1 MYTVLVQG
9 RIAAP
14 YAPTLKKNLGTEW
27 EVLVWDPARHDPAEF
42 AEMAARADGIVG
54 GGIPLPEWPQTP
66 RLKIF
71 QIPWTGYDFTSPE
84 RMPSGVPVCNTFEHE
99 ISIAEY
105 IMLAMLEWRIGLRNM
120 DALFRSGGWNG
131 KLPGGGTLHGEV
143 LGSTIGVVGYGHI
156 GHEVAVRARAFGM
169 QVCAV
174 RRSVRPCPKELDWL
188 GTPDRLDELLE
199 TSDFVVIACDMNEE
213 TIGMIDAARLARMK
227 PEGVLINVARGRVVD
242 EDALFATLQERR
254 IGGAILDVWYNYQ
267 QPDQPPVWPSN
278 HPFQD
283 LDNVIL
289 SAHESAMT
297 QGQVGRRWQFVARN
311 LNRAATGNALQNVVF
326 TGAGGPIR

>member
-14 YAPTLKKNLGTEW
+14 YAPALKKILGAEW
-27 EVLVWDPARHDPAEF
+27 EVLVWDPARHDPSEF
-42 AEMAARADGIVG
+42 AAMAARADGVVG
-54 GGIPLPEWPQTP
+54 GGIPLPEWPETP
-66 RLKIF
+66 QLKVF
-71 QIPWTGYDFTSPE
+71 QIPWTGFDFTSPE

-105 IMLAMLEWRIGLRNM
+105 VMLAMLEWRIGLRNM
-120 DALFRSGGWNG
+120 DARFRTGGWNG
-131 KLPGGGTLHGEV
+131 KLPGGGELHGEV
-143 LGSTIGVVGYGHI
+143 MGSTVGVVGYGHI

-169 QVCAV
+169 QVCGV
-174 RRSVRPCPKELDWL
+174 RRSVRPCPGELDWL

-213 TIGMIDAARLARMK
+213 TIGMINAARLACMK
-227 PEGVLINVARGRVVD
+227 PLGVLINVARGRIVD
-242 EDALFATLQERR
+242 EDALFAALTERR

-278 HPFQD
+278 HPFQN

-297 QGQVGRRWQFVARN
+297 QGQVDRRWRFVAQN
-311 LNRAATGNALQNVVF
+311 LNRATTGEVLENVVF
-326 TGAGGPIR
+326 TGTGGPIR